1 MLRQNAIFYCL
12 VFLAALLVPGEVLAQ
27 EHAFPMV
34 GIYETIVYAL
44 CWACAPFAMFYAGA
58 ITLAV
63 SFSLSIAS
71 YLTNLLAVALGV
83 WLLWHVVKIFMPFGP
98 TVGISEVFNKI
109 AGKFFLFVFI
119 LAFISNWGNVWNY
132 IISPIFNTGI
142 GLSNQMLVSALDVG
156 NRAPPEADRVLR
168 ALFDRSFNN
177 NGPTSY
183 EYGGR
188 TLPIK
193 QLYLSLDC
201 IAGMGADF
209 AFRAIEDPTSG
220 GLAANIGAEA
230 ADSIKQTARD
240 LVCNVHNVQKIFGL
254 GLALGITSI
263 IYSGS
268 DIVIPSIFRP
278 SSFEKAFAG
287 VINLIVTFLF
297 GTILMV
303 IFFAAIIIFPLYLI
317 DVIFKFAVVVVAS
330 PILVGA
336 YLLELTRGWA
346 VSGIKILVG
355 IAATLFFQAV
365 LVGLA
370 LVMMIGGLAAIGGAF
385 GGDSINNA
393 AYYGLLGEVSKFGL
407 ISVIYTTPF
416 YRIMAAFTIVGILI
430 LFLMGKATKLAQE
443 FTGVM
448 IGDMGAKLGSAATV
462 GGAFLGAAALTGTAS
477 LAAGLLTGGGST
489 AATAGAKAA
498 SSAAAGA
505 GQGLSSLDSGA
516 GMAGG
521 TGSGGGGAVGGVLSS
536 SNFTP
541 RNYVPGFV
549 SGPSFDYA
557 RDGGGDS
564 GGGGSGG
571 GGGAAPS
578 GGGPS
583 PAGGGSGGGAPSS
596 GGGGSSGSSGSGS
609 SGGGGSSA
617 GSGDS
622 DKGKDDKDKG
632 PGVLAKSLKN
642 ARTVGSFAAG
652 AVSRT
657 DQAFGNYGGN
667 VPQRPGESDAE
678 YQARLRKMREEQEES
693 DRLKK
698 ATDDAARKGDVSV
711 SGKPPGPKEPP
722 KK

>member
-1 MLRQNAIFYCL
+1 MLRKNAIFYCL
-12 VFLAALLVPGEVLAQ
+12 VFFAALFLPGDVLAQ
-27 EHAFPMV
+27 ESAFPLV
-34 GIYETIVYAL
+34 GIYETVIYAL

-71 YLTNLLAVALGV
+71 YLTSLLAVALGV

-98 TVGISEVFNKI
+98 AAGISEIFNKI

-142 GLSNQMLVSALDVG
+142 GLSNSMIVSALDVG

-183 EYGGR
+183 EYRGT

-201 IAGMGADF
+201 IAGNGADF
-209 AFRAIEDPTSG
+209 AFRAVEDPTSG

-230 ADSIKQTARD
+230 ADSIKQTGRE

-254 GLALGITSI
+254 GLALGLTSI

-287 VINLIVTFLF
+287 VINLVVTFLF

-303 IFFAAIIIFPLYLI
+303 IFFLAIIIFPLYLI

-346 VSGIKILVG
+346 IAGIKMLVG

-365 LVGLA
+365 LVGMA
-370 LVMMIGGLAAIGGAF
+370 LVMLIGGLAAIGGAF
-385 GGDSINNA
+385 GGDSINNT
-393 AYYGLLGEVSKFGL
+393 AYYSLLGEVSKFGL

-416 YRIMAAFTIVGILI
+416 YRIMAAFTIVGVLI

-443 FTGVM
+443 FTGTM

-462 GGAFLGAAALTGTAS
+462 GGAFLGAAAVTGAAS
-477 LAAGLLTGGGST
+477 LAAGALTGGGSV
-489 AATAGAKAA
+489 AATAGAKTA

-505 GQGLSSLDSGA
+505 GEGLSSLDSGA

-521 TGSGGGGAVGGVLSS
+521 TGGGGVGGAVGGVLSS
-536 SNFTP
+536 GNFTP
-541 RNYVPGFV
+541 RNYVGGSV
-549 SGPSFDYA
+549 TGPSFDYA

-571 GGGAAPS
+571 GGS
-578 GGGPS
+578 GPS
-583 PAGGGSGGGAPSS
+583 PSGGGSGGGSTS
-596 GGGGSSGSSGSGS
+596 SSGSG
-609 SGGGGSSA
+609 GSSS

-622 DKGKDDKDKG
+622 GKGQDNG
-632 PGVLAKSLKN
+632 PGVFAKSFKN
-642 ARTVGSFAAG
+642 ARTVGSMAAG
-652 AVSRT
+652 AVSYT
-657 DQAFGNYGGN
+657 DQAFGNSGGN

-678 YQARLRKMREEQEES
+678 YQARLRRLKEKEADE
-693 DRLKK
+693 DRLRK
-698 ATDDAARKGDVSV
+698 AAQETNPSV
-711 SGKPPGPKEPP
+711 SGQPAKPKEPP